1 MTQMQFCPCGRYFTL
16 CRFFFF
22 FLPRMTAAENTAWHK
37 VNKQIIRLFTVLCQA
52 GLFCHKCTHNWTSAW
67 SLYFVFPR
75 PVFVSLTE
83 FCPEVWKFALWCK
96 DKLLGFFLFLSFSC
110 SAHGGCK
117 ILMLCSV
124 TAVLSPVGL
133 EWKKKKS
140 IGLILIYVITCPAVI
155 STTVDYGGN
164 LELIQEMFQE
174 NPQRMFLP
182 FWTRRHGKQMN
193 ALFAF
198 V

>member
-37 VNKQIIRLFTVLCQA
+37 VNKQIIHLFTVLCQA

-133 EWKKKKS
+133 EWKKKYRPYLNLCNNMPSCYLNNCGLRRKPGINSGDVSGKS
-140 IGLILIYVITCPAVI
+140 PENVFAVLN
-155 STTVDYGGN
+155 T
-164 LELIQEMFQE
+164 
-174 NPQRMFLP
+174 
-182 FWTRRHGKQMN
+182 
-193 ALFAF
+193 
-198 V
+198 